1 LKVSIAF
8 PRLENRRIV
17 GISKLPCVGAGCDE
31 AVHSL
36 FERALAG
43 HGVGA
48 VEATT

>member
-1 LKVSIAF
+1 MRDASSIDVRFALGG
-8 PRLENRRIV
+8 PLRA
-17 GISKLPCVGAGCDE
+17 AGCDE
-31 AVHSL
+31 AIHSL